1 MPRPL
6 VSSSHPLLFTLFRED
21 IVFRDRI
28 NTFRGIDN
36 YKLIFWALRF
46 HGKIFFKAIW
56 VDIHR
61 IWQPNDKVIMVRW
74 TVRGVPQ
81 VPWEAQ
87 GHFDGTSEYK
97 LDKVR
102 TEEVCLRIVIVGQ
115 SFCRQDRVT
124 SIDDDIAA

>member
-1 MPRPL
+1 M
-6 VSSSHPLLFTLFRED
+6 SSFHPLMFTLFRED

-74 TVRGVPQ
+74 TVRGVPR

-102 TEEVCLRIVIVGQ
+102 TEKVCLRIVIVGQ
-115 SFCRQDRVT
+115 SFCQDRVA
-124 SIDDDIAA
+124 SIDDNIAA